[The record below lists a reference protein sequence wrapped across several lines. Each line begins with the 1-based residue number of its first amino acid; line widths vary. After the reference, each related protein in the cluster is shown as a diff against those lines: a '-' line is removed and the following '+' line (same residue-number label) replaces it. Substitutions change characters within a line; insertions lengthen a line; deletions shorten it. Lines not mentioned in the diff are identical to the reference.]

1 MAFIQ
6 NKNSFLRVG
15 NNYYP
20 DIDGLRAIAIIGV
33 VLYHF
38 FPSLLRGGFF
48 GVDIFFAI
56 SGFLITKF
64 IFDSTKAEPFKILD
78 FFARRIKRIFPSL
91 LLAEYFPKIISY
103 HCGAPLKEQMAFTCN
118 YFAFT

>member
-20 DIDGLRAIAIIGV
+20 DIEGLRAIAIIGV

-38 FPSLLRGGFF
+38 SPSLLREDFLALIF
-48 GVDIFFAI
+48 FFAI

-64 IFDSTKAEPFKILD
+64 IFDSTKAEPFNK
-78 FFARRIKRIFPSL
+78 KNGCL
-91 LLAEYFPKIISY
+91 LP
-103 HCGAPLKEQMAFTCN
+103 N
-118 YFAFT
+118 